1 MMTVIDANIL
11 PIIIALLAGFIVGWW
26 MFKRRRAEGR
36 SSLKGKD
43 QSQRLDAQTD
53 EPAPPPVRPYMQQK
67 RPIRDGIDTIERRG
81 IADEGA
87 TAMRD
92 VASEML
98 GVSEETAAPAEA
110 SDEDDLQLLKG
121 VGPKLAQKLKENGI
135 FRFDQLPPCRRTR
148 SRSSMPSSAPSRG
161 ASSGTGWP
169 SRRATSPAATATV
182 SKRASESSA
191 AANPGRGRQR

>member
-135 FRFDQLPPCRRTR
+135 FRFDQLAALSPNEVTILDAKLGAFKGRLERDR
-148 SRSSMPSSAPSRG
+148 VAEQASYLARG
-161 ASSGTGWP
+161 DRDGFEARFGKLGSG
-169 SRRATSPAATATV
+169 
-182 SKRASESSA
+182 
-191 AANPGRGRQR
+191 

>member
-53 EPAPPPVRPYMQQK
+53 EPAPPPVRRYMQQK

-135 FRFDQLPPCRRTR
+135 FRFDQLAALSPNEVTILDAKLGAFKGRLERDR
-148 SRSSMPSSAPSRG
+148 VAEQASYLARG
-161 ASSGTGWP
+161 DRDGFEARFGKLGSG
-169 SRRATSPAATATV
+169 
-182 SKRASESSA
+182 
-191 AANPGRGRQR
+191 

>member
-26 MFKRRRAEGR
+26 MFKRHRAEGR

-135 FRFDQLPPCRRTR
+135 FRFDQLAALSPNEVTILDAKLGAFKGRLERDR
-148 SRSSMPSSAPSRG
+148 VAEQASYLARG
-161 ASSGTGWP
+161 DRDGFEARFGKLGSG
-169 SRRATSPAATATV
+169 
-182 SKRASESSA
+182 
-191 AANPGRGRQR
+191 